1 VTSPSL
7 QRAWLL
13 MGPGWSAPSGLDPT
27 GAVQGKGKAFANR
40 NHVRF
45 ERLGQLVSEPRKFLR
60 ARLLRARS
68 GDCRAVS
75 VGTSPAHA
83 ALHEAD
89 LLIEEPHFSG
99 ALNRVDYAAFYVARA
114 VLAIRDLDSSRH
126 SGVIALFQEHFVLRA
141 CFPRHHRP
149 MPVSASTRVAGCTHA
164 SPVMSGY
171 PVCLSLTTQSARGE

>member
-27 GAVQGKGKAFANR
+27 GAVQANGKAFANR

-68 GDCRAVS
+68 GDCHGVS
-75 VGTSPAHA
+75 VRTSPAHA

-89 LLIEEPHFSG
+89 LLIEEQHFSG

-126 SGVIALFQEHFVLRA
+126 SGVIACSRNISFCARA
-141 CFPRHHRP
+141 IRAITGQCRFRRRLAWLAVPTRHRLC
-149 MPVSASTRVAGCTHA
+149 PVTESACH
-164 SPVMSGY
+164 
-171 PVCLSLTTQSARGE
+171 